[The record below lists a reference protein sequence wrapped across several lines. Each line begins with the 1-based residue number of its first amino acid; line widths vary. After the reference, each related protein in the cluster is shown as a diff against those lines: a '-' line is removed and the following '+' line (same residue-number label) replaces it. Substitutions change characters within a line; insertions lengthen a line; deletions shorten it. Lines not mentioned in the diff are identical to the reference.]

1 MGFDFN
7 GVYTKVLPHKEI
19 AYEIEDGRKVNISFT
34 SDGGVTHVTES
45 FEAEDTHSEELQR
58 SGWQAILDNFK
69 QYAEAADKLETLHYE
84 ISISAPVGKVYNTM
98 LDEKGY
104 RQWTTAFCET
114 SYYEGSWE
122 KDSKIRFIGVNK
134 EGKQEGMVS
143 RIRENIPNSFVS
155 IEHLGFLDGN
165 NEITSGPSVESWAG
179 ALENYSFRGEDGKTI
194 VSIAIDANEQF
205 KPFFEQT
212 WPKALQKLKQIC
224 EA

>member
-1 MGFDFN
+1 
-7 GVYTKVLPHKEI
+7 
-19 AYEIEDGRKVNISFT
+19 
-34 SDGGVTHVTES
+34 
-45 FEAEDTHSEELQR
+45 
-58 SGWQAILDNFK
+58 
-69 QYAEAADKLETLHYE
+69 
-84 ISISAPVGKVYNTM
+84 M
-98 LDEKGY
+98 LDEQGY